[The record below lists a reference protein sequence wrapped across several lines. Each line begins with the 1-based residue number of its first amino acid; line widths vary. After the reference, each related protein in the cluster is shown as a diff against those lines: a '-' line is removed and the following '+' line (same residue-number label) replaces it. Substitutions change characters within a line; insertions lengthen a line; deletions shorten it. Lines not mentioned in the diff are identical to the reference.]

1 MKKSHAMP
9 SMTTR
14 RRCAL
19 ALLTACLGLGLALPA
34 MAQWKWRDKA
44 GHTQY
49 SDLPPPPGVPE
60 QDILQRPS
68 NASLQRAPIAA
79 APASGAS
86 APLLTARPLDPELE
100 ARRKKAE
107 QDALDKKKAEDTK
120 NAAIRAEN
128 CSRAREQM
136 RTLDSGVRIT
146 RTAPNGE
153 RDYLDDTQRAAET
166 RQTQQAIAS
175 DCR

>member
-1 MKKSHAMP
+1 MEKTHAMP

-60 QDILQRPS
+60 QDILQRPT
-68 NASLQRAPIAA
+68 NASVQRAPVAA
-79 APASGAS
+79 SDAS
-86 APLLTARPLDPELE
+86 APALSAARPLDAELE

-128 CSRAREQM
+128 CSRAREQK

-153 RDYLDDTQRAAET
+153 RDFLDDTQRAAES
-166 RQTQQAIAS
+166 RQAQQAIS
-175 DCR
+175 TDCR

>member
-1 MKKSHAMP
+1 MEKSHA
-9 SMTTR
+9 SSTLSTR
-14 RRCAL
+14 RRCAV
-19 ALLTACLGLGLALPA
+19 ALLATCLGLAMAGPA

-49 SDLPPPPGVPE
+49 SDLPPPLGTPE

-68 NASLQRAPIAA
+68 NAVAPRPAQ

-86 APLLTARPLDPELE
+86 AAPLGAARASDPELE
-100 ARRKKAE
+100 ARRKQAE
-107 QDALDKKKAEDTK
+107 QEVADKKKAEDAK
-120 NAAIRAEN
+120 NAAIQAQN

-146 RTAPNGE
+146 RTKPNGE
-153 RDYLDDTQRAAET
+153 REYLDDNQRAAET
-166 RQTQQAIAS
+166 RQTQQAIAA